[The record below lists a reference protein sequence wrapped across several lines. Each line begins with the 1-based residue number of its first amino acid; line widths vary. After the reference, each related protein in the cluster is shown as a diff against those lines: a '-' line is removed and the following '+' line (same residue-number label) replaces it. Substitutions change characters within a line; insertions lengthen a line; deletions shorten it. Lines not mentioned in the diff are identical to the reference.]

1 MIKSNDDQHNNNN
14 NNNNNNYN
22 NDSYTLL
29 ECFSMKDLKDF
40 FPRQALLSW
49 KACFS
54 CMLSLLRSKY
64 FSVLANMPWI
74 IFRT

>member
-1 MIKSNDDQHNNNN
+1 MIKRNDNHHNYNHNND
-14 NNNNNNYN
+14 

-29 ECFSMKDLKDF
+29 VCFSIHDLEDF

-54 CMLSLLRSKY
+54 CMLTLRRSKY
-64 FSVLANMPWI
+64 FSVLANMP
-74 IFRT
+74 